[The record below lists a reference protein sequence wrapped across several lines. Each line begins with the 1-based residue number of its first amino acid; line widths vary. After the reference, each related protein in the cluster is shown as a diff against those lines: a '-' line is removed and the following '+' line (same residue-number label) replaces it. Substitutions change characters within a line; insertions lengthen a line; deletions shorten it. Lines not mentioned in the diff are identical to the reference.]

1 MQRETHEVPV
11 PGVRTLDHTADVG
24 IEVNAPDLPELVRR
38 SALGLTWLL
47 LEREPSGAMDER
59 SLKIEAISRPALLRE
74 VLRELLWWHDSEGL
88 CTADVVNISVT
99 QSKRGLFFTAVARL
113 VHVKGAPVRE
123 IKGVTLHGL
132 AAERRGENNWYG
144 RVIFDV

>member
-1 MQRETHEVPV
+1 MQREAHEVPI

-24 IEVNAPDLPELVRR
+24 IEVDAPDLPELVRR
-38 SALGLTWLL
+38 AALGLTWLL
-47 LEREPSGAMDER
+47 LEREASGAMDER
-59 SLKIEAISRPALLRE
+59 SLKIEAFTRPTLLRD
-74 VLRELLWWHDSEGL
+74 VLRELLWWHESEGL

-99 QSKRGLFFTAVARL
+99 QSKRGFTFTAVARL
-113 VHVKGAPVRE
+113 VRVRGAPVRE

-132 AAERRGENNWYG
+132 AAERRGDDWYG